1 MKRVG
6 SSGQSS
12 ISLDFIQHTNNMR
25 VLVVEDEKRIA
36 DFLSRGLQSAG
47 YAVDVADKGGDAI
60 DRVHS
65 TEYDLVVLDL
75 GLPDIDG
82 LQVLEKIKNRKI
94 IPPVLILSAR
104 DSVDDRVKGLEQ
116 GADDYLVKPFAFVE
130 LLARARVLLRR
141 GQPTPEKLQVG
152 DLTLDCIRRK
162 VMRNNENIELAPK
175 EFSILEYMMRNRG
188 RPLSR
193 TMIVEHVW
201 DMDYDGLTN
210 IVDVYIRHLRSKI
223 DDKFPAKMIHTVRG
237 IGYMLDMP
245 EAGQIQ
251 RPKQAYKA
259 NMLWKKPHQ
268 VRFFRTLRFRLAST
282 FLLLLA
288 LVLAVVGFVGHHN
301 LAQRF
306 SRARA
311 NRCCTSNWDR
321 LGDGF
326 TLTKRSGEPYW
337 FRDPSDPEEEA
348 EVSRLQAVFV
358 IADDQGRVDKG
369 SSDPTLKQLFDRQHD
384 SFRTGG
390 DGTDA
395 RANHKDNH
403 RH

>member
-1 MKRVG
+1 
-6 SSGQSS
+6 
-12 ISLDFIQHTNNMR
+12 MR

-47 YAVDVADKGGDAI
+47 YAVDVVHTGGNAI

-65 TEYDLVVLDL
+65 TEYDLVILDL

-82 LQVLEKIKNRKI
+82 LQVLQKIKNRKT

-104 DSVDDRVKGLEQ
+104 DAVDDRVKGLEQ

-152 DLTLDCIRRK
+152 ELSLDCIRRK
-162 VMRNNENIELAPK
+162 VTRNGENIELAPK

-223 DDKFPAKMIHTVRG
+223 DDRFPTKMIHTVRG
-237 IGYMLDMP
+237 IGYMLDAP
-245 EAGQIQ
+245 E
-251 RPKQAYKA
+251 
-259 NMLWKKPHQ
+259 
-268 VRFFRTLRFRLAST
+268 TT
-282 FLLLLA
+282 
-288 LVLAVVGFVGHHN
+288 
-301 LAQRF
+301 
-306 SRARA
+306 
-311 NRCCTSNWDR
+311 
-321 LGDGF
+321 
-326 TLTKRSGEPYW
+326 
-337 FRDPSDPEEEA
+337 
-348 EVSRLQAVFV
+348 QAV
-358 IADDQGRVDKG
+358 
-369 SSDPTLKQLFDRQHD
+369 PTEAV
-384 SFRTGG
+384 S
-390 DGTDA
+390 A
-395 RANHKDNH
+395 
-403 RH
+403 